1 MFGKKERVY
10 ERFFPFFGKN
20 RTNVYFS
27 KSVWYDRGIKGKR
40 DSDNRMIPKRS
51 IDNIETYKNV
61 FEEGRLPRESN
72 VQIRTD
78 Q

>member
-1 MFGKKERVY
+1 VFGKKERVY

-40 DSDNRMIPKRS
+40 DIISSSDNRMIPKR
-51 IDNIETYKNV
+51 
-61 FEEGRLPRESN
+61 
-72 VQIRTD
+72 
-78 Q
+78 